1 MEILNHENNENIE
14 NKKIIKNLSL
24 LKSRYTSLKSI
35 NFSNVDI
42 LLQIDS
48 YINLL
53 KNISVDLNINNIQTY
68 LNSLIN
74 LFNCLNNNLH
84 KDFNENNIFYSNYEE
99 FTKSISDKMKNLN
112 YAKKDIIKYKIRFND
127 EYK

>member
-1 MEILNHENNENIE
+1 MEILNLENNEN
-14 NKKIIKNLSL
+14 NGKKKIIKNLSL
-24 LKSRYTSLKSI
+24 LKSQYTSLKNI
-35 NFSNVDI
+35 NFSGVGV

-53 KNISVDLNINNIQTY
+53 KNISLDLNINNIQIY